1 MQPVTLEDINDA
13 AKLLDGVIK
22 KTPSISAGWIE
33 KKYGVDVTFKCEN
46 LQRAGSFKIRGAYNR
61 IARLSVAER
70 SNGVVAA
77 SAGNHAQGVALAAQI
92 LGIKATIFMPE
103 GATLPKYQATLGYGA
118 DVIFHGKTIDETL
131 MAASD
136 FSNETGAVF
145 IHPFDHEHIVAG
157 QGTMGLEIL
166 AQNPDVKTV
175 VVCTG
180 GGGLLAGTALAIK
193 SLRPDI
199 KVIGVQAE
207 MAAAYPPSLAAGS
220 PQMLPKM
227 STMADGIAV
236 GKPGEVP
243 FKIIQQH
250 VDEIR
255 TVSEASLARALLLT
269 LERSKLQVEAGGIAA
284 VAAILDDPDSFAGP
298 VVASLSGGNIDPLLL
313 SRVLRTGL
321 ATSGRFLMV
330 QVRLSDQP
338 GSLAKLLA
346 CVAELGTNIIQTSH
360 TRMNP
365 ALAISEVDVE
375 LELETRG
382 FEHREQILAQ
392 IVANGFEIVT
402 YY

>member
-1 MQPVTLEDINDA
+1 MQPVNLEDIYDA

-22 KTPSISAGWIE
+22 KTPTISAGWIE
-33 KKYGVDVTFKCEN
+33 KKYGVDVSFKCEN

-61 IARLSVAER
+61 IARLTEAQR

-92 LGIKATIFMPE
+92 LGIKATIFMPV
-103 GATLPKYQATLGYGA
+103 GAPLPKYQATIGYGA
-118 DVIFHGKTIDETL
+118 TVIFHGKTIDEAL
-131 MAASD
+131 IAASD

-166 AQNPDVKTV
+166 EQNPDVKTV

-199 KVIGVQAE
+199 KIIGVQAE

-227 STMADGIAV
+227 TTMADGIAV
-236 GKPGEVP
+236 GKPGDVP
-243 FKIIQQH
+243 FQLIQQH

-269 LERSKLQVEAGGIAA
+269 LERSKLQVEAAGIAA
-284 VAAILDDPDSFAGP
+284 VAAILDDPNAFEGP

-330 QVRLSDQP
+330 QVRLTDQP

-382 FEHREQILAQ
+382 FDHREQILAQ
-392 IVANGFEIVT
+392 IVAHGFEIVT